1 MEEKTK
7 KGRGKI
13 IANKNKKGEVISY
26 RVRCCVGRD
35 EHYKQVWR
43 TCTIPRPEGL
53 TPAKELKEVER
64 QADAWE
70 QEVRSEFEKHKD
82 RLTQERLSVKNKITL
97 IQFIDDHWM
106 AKHVKDGSHTPD
118 TVSFYTHMS
127 DDIKAYFK
135 TVNPVLKL
143 NQIDKED
150 ILDYLTYMRTEA
162 RTKRGTPYG
171 KTTIQHHFSTLRNI
185 LEYAVYVDYLKED
198 PCKKIKPGDRPKRET
213 QEIDFLDEEQA
224 VEFMSCLNSDEE
236 GAYWKK
242 IHGSHLLWKCL
253 CNTLILTGLRRG
265 ELVGLQWRD
274 LNRKELVL
282 HVRRNVTID
291 TNHKE
296 DKDPAKKLHV
306 GELKN
311 KDIKAVPIS
320 KYLLDLLEE
329 YEKEQKAKYGD
340 KLKADSYIFCR
351 TDAPELPLYPTT
363 PTRLMSKFIKRHNLP
378 DVSPHD
384 LRHTSATLAI
394 ESGASIKEVQSLL
407 GHRDPAVTLKFYA
420 AVTERA
426 QRRTVEGIEGL
437 IRPKKKQ
444 TEEETEQAEGK
455 EENTDAKETRSE

>member
-35 EHYKQVWR
+35 EHYKQLWR

-106 AKHVKDGSHTPD
+106 AKHVKDGNHTPD
-118 TVSFYTHMS
+118 TIAFYRHMS
-127 DDIKAYFK
+127 DDIKDYFK
-135 TVNPVLKL
+135 NVNPVLRL
-143 NQIDKED
+143 NQLDKED
-150 ILDYLTYMRTEA
+150 ILDYLSYMRNEA

-198 PCKKIKPGDRPKRET
+198 PCKKIKPGDRPKREAK
-213 QEIDFLDEEQA
+213 EIDYLNEEQA
-224 VEFMSCLNSDEE
+224 IQFLSCLDSEE
-236 GAYWKK
+236 EQAYWTKN
-242 IHGSHLLWKCL
+242 HGSHLRWKTM

-265 ELVGLQWRD
+265 ELVGLRWRD
-274 LNRKELVL
+274 LDKKDLAL

-291 TNHKE
+291 TSHKDE
-296 DKDPAKKLHV
+296 KDSAKKLHV

-311 KDIKAVPIS
+311 KEIKTVPIS
-320 KYLLDLLEE
+320 KYLLGLFEAF
-329 YEKEQKAKYGD
+329 YTEQKAKYGD
-340 KLKADSYIFCR
+340 KLTSDSYIFCR
-351 TDAPELPLYPTT
+351 EGAPELPVYPTT
-363 PTRLMSKFIKRHNLP
+363 PTRLMSKFIERYNLP

-384 LRHTSATLAI
+384 LRHTAATLAI
-394 ESGASIKEVQSLL
+394 ESGASVKEIQALL
-407 GHRDPAVTLKFYA
+407 GHRDPSVTLRFYA
-420 AVTERA
+420 AISEKA
-426 QRRTVEGIEGL
+426 RRQTIDGIESML
-437 IRPKKKQ
+437 RPPKPEK
-444 TEEETEQAEGK
+444 TEEAEEK
-455 EENTDAKETRSE
+455 EEKTDETRSE